1 MKTTRTKSKTMKK
14 LYLTLF
20 FFIFSIVC
28 FSQQTQFVKSSDGL
42 DIAYQ
47 VYGKGEITLIFIHG
61 WCCDKSY
68 WKEQIKVLRK
78 DYKIIAIDLPGHGES
93 GLGREKFTIPMFAED
108 VTSVIKHLKLNK
120 IILIGHSMGVNVMLE
135 AAILNLDKTLA
146 LFTIDGYSII
156 PKILSKEELAALEK
170 RQRAEWIEDDFEP
183 YVYNWVRNWH
193 HQPEET
199 EMIEKIAKDMS
210 QNNPRAAIE
219 SAINFMQWFNSDY
232 PNSLKSIGN
241 IPVISI
247 ASESK
252 PDVKVFR
259 NHGVNFYDFRMDGL
273 SHFLMITHPEE
284 FNEILTEQLHRV
296 INGDY
301 NL

>member
-1 MKTTRTKSKTMKK
+1 MKK
-14 LYLTLF
+14 LYLTLSCF
-20 FFIFSIVC
+20 FFYSVVC
-28 FSQQTQFVKSSDGL
+28 FSQQTQFVKSSDGEN
-42 DIAYQ
+42 IAYQ
-47 VYGKGEITLIFIHG
+47 AYGKGKITLVLIHG

-68 WKEQIKVLRK
+68 WKKQTSILQDKF
-78 DYKIIAIDLPGHGES
+78 KIVAIDLAGHGES
-93 GLGREKFTIPMFAED
+93 GHERIKYTIPMFARD
-108 VTSVIKHLKLNK
+108 VNTVVNQLNLDK
-120 IILIGHSMGVNVMLE
+120 FILIGHSMGANVILE

-146 LFTIDGYSII
+146 LFSIDGYSRI
-156 PKILSKEELAALEK
+156 PKILSEKELAAMEE
-170 RQRAEWIEDDFEP
+170 RQRAEWVEDDFEI

-193 HQPEET
+193 HQPKEK

-210 QNNPRAAIE
+210 KNNPRAGIE
-219 SAINFMQWFNSDY
+219 SAINFMQWINRDY

-252 PDVKVFR
+252 PDVKAFR
-259 NHGVNFYDFRMDGL
+259 DHGVNFYDLRMDGI

-284 FNEILTEQLHRV
+284 FNEILTKQLNKV